1 MDSGFKVLDSE
12 FLVSGIW
19 ILDSNRQWILGSLS
33 CIPDSKAQGTG
44 FHSKKNCRI
53 PESTSKYF
61 SHSEIRPN
69 SLTRSERVDCRT
81 SICGTVGYRI
91 PSLVSCR
98 IYSISRPGRLLNF
111 WTFRVG
117 AYSRWALLRGC
128 ALIKFSPFSASVLE
142 CLFCNKIINGNN
154 KTRRCNKARFL

>member
-1 MDSGFKVLDSE
+1 MDSGLKVLDSE

-44 FHSKKNCRI
+44 FHSKKNSRI

-61 SHSEIRPN
+61 PHSEIRPN

-81 SICGTVGYRI
+81 SICGTVGYCI

-98 IYSISRPGRLLNF
+98 IYSISHPGRLLNF

>member
-12 FLVSGIW
+12 FSVSGIW
-19 ILDSNRQWILGSLS
+19 ILDFNRQWILVFLS
-33 CIPDSKAQGTG
+33 CIPDSKAQSTG
-44 FHSKKNCRI
+44 FHSKKNFRI
-53 PESTSKYF
+53 PEFTSKYF
-61 SHSEIRPN
+61 PHSEIRPN
-69 SLTRSERVDCRT
+69 SLTRSKRVDCRT
-81 SICGTVGYRI
+81 SICGTVGYCI

-117 AYSRWALLRGC
+117 AYSRWALLRGS
-128 ALIKFSPFSASVLE
+128 ALIKFSPFSASVLQ

-154 KTRRCNKARFL
+154 KTRRCNKARSL

>member
-1 MDSGFKVLDSE
+1 MDSWFLELYPGFQSPGYRLPQQKKL
-12 FLVSGIW
+12 
-19 ILDSNRQWILGSLS
+19 
-33 CIPDSKAQGTG
+33 PDSGVHKQI
-44 FHSKKNCRI
+44 F
-53 PESTSKYF
+53 P
-61 SHSEIRPN
+61 HSEIRPN
-69 SLTRSERVDCRT
+69 SLTWSERVDCRT
-81 SICGTVGYRI
+81 SICGTAGYCI

-117 AYSRWALLRGC
+117 AYSRWALLRGW
-128 ALIKFSPFSASVLE
+128 ALIRDGRFFEAVRLLNSHHFSASVLE